1 MGISMSARVVKFRRQ
16 RFPIILMMVVLLLKR
31 ILLFKLMMGGRFLR
45 VARGCYLMGVNL
57 ILRDFIDLQYIDL

>member
-16 RFPIILMMVVLLLKR
+16 RFPSILMMVVLLLKR
-31 ILLFKLMMGGRFLR
+31 ILLFKLMMGGRILR

-57 ILRDFIDLQYIDL
+57 ILQDFIDLQYIDL

>member
-16 RFPIILMMVVLLLKR
+16 RFPSILMMVVLLLKR
-31 ILLFKLMMGGRFLR
+31 ILLFKLGGRFLR

-57 ILRDFIDLQYIDL
+57 ILQDFIDLQYIDL